1 MSYDAILIVSF
12 GGPEGHDDVMP
23 FLKNVAGDRVPEARL
38 KAVAEHYHH
47 FGGVSPINALT
58 ADLIDAL
65 KVELKAS
72 GPDLPVYWGNRF
84 WRPMLPDAMQQMA
97 DDGVTRAV
105 AFVTSAFGSPPGCRK
120 YQLDIEAARQA
131 VEGAPVVDK
140 VRPFGLRDAY
150 VAACAD
156 KLADAKRELGED
168 DPYVYFTAH
177 SIPISMARTCDYEA
191 DLKAHAARVAE
202 AAGISEWRLVWQS
215 RSGPP
220 HIPWL
225 EPDICDALEER
236 AEGDAVIVAPFGFI
250 ADHMEVI
257 WDLDEEA
264 RQKAEELSLRFAR
277 AATMNDTPAFVRL
290 VRDLIAEVVQSG
302 PDPCPPDCCV
312 EP

>member
-1 MSYDAILIVSF
+1 MTYDAILIVSF
-12 GGPEGHDDVMP
+12 GGPEGPDDVMP

-38 KAVAEHYHH
+38 KSVAEHYHH

-58 ADLIDAL
+58 KDLIDAL
-65 KVELKAS
+65 RAELTAS
-72 GPDLPVYWGNRF
+72 GPNLPVYWGNRF
-84 WRPMLPDAMQQMA
+84 WHPMLPSAVQRMA

-150 VAACAD
+150 VQACAA
-156 KLADAKRELGED
+156 KLEDAKRELGED
-168 DPYVYFTAH
+168 DPHVYFTAH
-177 SIPISMARTCDYEA
+177 SIPISMAQTCDYVA

-202 AAGISEWRLVWQS
+202 AAGVSRWRLVWQS

-225 EPDICDALEER
+225 EPDVCDALEER
-236 AEGDAVIVAPFGFI
+236 AEGDAVVVAPFGFI

-264 RQKAEELSLRFAR
+264 KQKAEQLGLRFAR
-277 AATMNDTPAFVRL
+277 ASTMNDTPAFVRL
-290 VRDLIAEVVQSG
+290 VRDLIDEVVRGG

-312 EP
+312 VP